1 MPILAKRSE
10 KTFTPAPAG
19 THQAVC
25 CDVVD
30 LGYIES
36 SFTPGKKQHKVAVVW
51 QINEAMQNG
60 KPFLVQQRYT
70 LSLDEKANLRR
81 DLESWR
87 GKAFTEAELGGFDI
101 ENLLG
106 VNCLLSIVHVERQ
119 GKVFANVKSV
129 SPLMK
134 GMSKLTVRDYVRVID
149 REPTPPA
156 EPDLSDDHGMPT
168 EDEIPF

>member
-1 MPILAKRSE
+1 MSPILARRSE

-30 LGYIES
+30 LGFIES
-36 SFTPGKKQHKVAVVW
+36 SFTPGKQQHKIAVVW
-51 QINEAMQNG
+51 QISEDMENG

-87 GKAFTEAELGGFDI
+87 GKPFSEAELMGFDV

-106 VNCLLSIVHVERQ
+106 ANCLLSIVHVDRQ
-119 GKVFANVKSV
+119 GKVYANVKSV

-134 GMSKLTVRDYVRVID
+134 GMSKMSVRDYVRVVD
-149 REPTPPA
+149 REPQPQPPVA
-156 EPDLSDDHGMPT
+156 DEHGMPSD
-168 EDEIPF
+168 DEIPF